1 MRRVRVTSDD
11 WRNRVLVVGGRFAPR
26 LPMRSDESGHYERCG
41 FTLVELLVVVALMLI
56 LITITVVSIDYGF
69 TSERIRSGARQL
81 QSALEGA
88 RDRAI
93 FAREARGLR
102 LLVDATEP
110 RMVSS
115 LIYVG
120 AAQDWKEGQIRLER
134 MDFEEDTNNNGKLDA
149 GEDTNTNGRLDG
161 NGMADGPQVVIVRG
175 DSTCGW
181 STLKD
186 RGFLGVYEDLNFN
199 RQLDAGEDQNG
210 NGLLDLDAPRIKIP
224 ADDNGSWYTVLSHR
238 LTPTSQV
245 LQLVTPYRDPGTTPP
260 TEVVAFQGTG
270 PNTYILEL
278 PPRILPDAQPIL
290 LPEGVVIDL
299 DASDIPVDWRP
310 TRGEDTNG
318 DGLLTPGED
327 TNGNSK
333 LDVGTYSGH
342 MDILFS
348 PRGVVTGPLAAIG
361 LLHLYLGER
370 TDVVKTVDLGVWTSV
385 STSGAQRPP
394 RYADATTPLVPS
406 GGSPGVFGVFGP
418 EDGDIGQRLL
428 TTIFTQTGKVSTHQV
443 NVVVDAINNITGANV
458 SDGYAD
464 APFLFATQGEGQS
477 Q

>member
-1 MRRVRVTSDD
+1 MNRLRVTS
-11 WRNRVLVVGGRFAPR
+11 
-26 LPMRSDESGHYERCG
+26 RSNKVAGTLRIPSRHTECAGYEG

-93 FAREARGLR
+93 FAKEPRGLR
-102 LLVDATEP
+102 LLVDSTEP
-110 RMVSS
+110 RMVTS
-115 LIYVG
+115 LIYIG
-120 AAQDWKEGQIRLER
+120 ASKSWSRGQIRLER
-134 MDFEEDTNNNGKLDA
+134 MDFEEDTNGNGILDG

-161 NGMADGPQVVIVRG
+161 NGIADGPEVLIVRG
-175 DSTCGW
+175 DSGCGW

-199 RQLDAGEDQNG
+199 RQLDPGEDQNG
-210 NGLLDLDAPRIKIP
+210 NGLLDLDAPRIKLP
-224 ADDNGSWYTVLSHR
+224 ADDHGSWYTVLSHR

-260 TEVVAFQGTG
+260 TEVIAFQGTG

-299 DASDIPVDWRP
+299 DASDIPFEWRP

-318 DGLLTPGED
+318 DGLLTGGED
-327 TNGNSK
+327 TNGNGV

-342 MDILFS
+342 MDIMFS
-348 PRGVVTGPLAAIG
+348 PRGVVTGSLAARG
-361 LLHLYLGER
+361 LLHLYLGE
-370 TDVVKTVDLGVWTSV
+370 TKDVVKTVDLGVWTSASPPGV
-385 STSGAQRPP
+385 RRLP
-394 RYADATTPLVPS
+394 RYTDSLASTPLVPG
-406 GGSPGVFGVFGP
+406 GGSPGVYGPFGP
-418 EDGDIGQRLL
+418 EEGDIGQRLL
-428 TTIFTQTGKVSTHQV
+428 TTIFTQTGKVSTHPI
-443 NVVVDAINNITGANV
+443 NAI
-458 SDGYAD
+458 DGDGDGFAD
-464 APFLFATQGEGQS
+464 APFLFATQGEGQT